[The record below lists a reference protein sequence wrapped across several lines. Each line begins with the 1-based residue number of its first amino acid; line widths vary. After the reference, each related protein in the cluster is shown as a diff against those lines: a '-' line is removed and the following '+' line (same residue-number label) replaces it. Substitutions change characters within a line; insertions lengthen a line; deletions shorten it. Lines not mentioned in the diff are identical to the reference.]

1 MNIMNILTRGTES
14 EPRRIQTCGIV
25 ARGCGV
31 WYEIAPVLCFML
43 ILYKERPIS
52 SLGWYQH
59 TQRGGVD

>member
-14 EPRRIQTCGIV
+14 EPRGIQTCGIL

-43 ILYKERPIS
+43 IPYRERPVAWLERYPRI
-52 SLGWYQH
+52 
-59 TQRGGVD
+59 